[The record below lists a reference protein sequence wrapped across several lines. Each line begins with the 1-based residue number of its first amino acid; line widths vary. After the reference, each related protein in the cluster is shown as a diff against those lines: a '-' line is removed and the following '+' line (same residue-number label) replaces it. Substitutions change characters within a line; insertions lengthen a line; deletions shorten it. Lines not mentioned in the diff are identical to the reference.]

1 MQNSLSLFL
10 NGEAATEAFGQRIAP
25 DLAAPLV
32 VWLEGDLGA
41 GKTTLVRAILR
52 RLGHAGAVKS
62 PTYAIVESYRPN
74 GLAVNHFD
82 LYRFA
87 SPEEWEDAGLGE
99 LFVEPALHF
108 IEWPQRTEG
117 FVPAADLRIALQ
129 NSGSGRVCTLSADSE
144 KGKQLIELWQNLPA
158 ELS

>member
-10 NGEAATEAFGQRIAP
+10 NGEAATEALGNRIAS

-52 RLGHAGAVKS
+52 RLGH
-62 PTYAIVESYRPN
+62 

-87 SPEEWEDAGLGE
+87 APEEWEDAGLGE
-99 LFVEPALHF
+99 LFAEPALHF
-108 IEWPQRTEG
+108 IEWPQRAAG

-129 NSGSGRVCTLSADSE
+129 NSGSGRVCILSADSE

>member
-10 NGEAATEAFGQRIAP
+10 NGEAATEVFGSRIAP
-25 DLAAPLV
+25 DLAVPLA

-87 SPEEWEDAGLGE
+87 EPEEWHDAGLDDLTGAGCIC
-99 LFVEPALHF
+99 L
-108 IEWPQRTEG
+108 IEWAEKG
-117 FVPAADLRIALQ
+117 GGNVPAADIYLDFTAKD
-129 NSGSGRVCTLSADSE
+129 NGRYCTVRTATARGESVLA
-144 KGKQLIELWQNLPA
+144 Q
-158 ELS
+158 

>member
-10 NGEAATEAFGQRIAP
+10 NGETATEAFGQRIAP

-74 GLAVNHFD
+74 GLVVNHFD
-82 LYRFA
+82 LYRFM
-87 SPEEWEDAGLGE
+87 
-99 LFVEPALHF
+99 
-108 IEWPQRTEG
+108 
-117 FVPAADLRIALQ
+117 PAADLCIALQ

-144 KGKQLIELWQNLPA
+144 KGKQLIKLWQNLPA